1 LTQAGRMACIEG
13 SVSVDGA
20 KVASGELMVAAG

>member
-1 LTQAGRMACIEG
+1 MACIEG